1 MTRSSTLS
9 SSRIVRRIFWATL
22 ALNLAVAGAKLF
34 FAARARSLSIFSDG
48 LHSLMD
54 GGSNII
60 ALVALRIASRPP
72 DEDHPYGHRKFETLG
87 AMGISAL
94 LCLAA
99 WEILTGVWERIMHPV
114 RLPEVDFGVLAGMF
128 GLMGVNVA
136 IALCERHWGRR
147 LQSPLLLADAE
158 HTKSD
163 VLATALALVAMFA
176 AFFEQYWMDPVSAV
190 LIVGLILGAAYG
202 IVRDSTMTLSDAR
215 RLDPMPI
222 RLLVEGIEGVR
233 NCHMIRSHG
242 APTSVHVDLHIVISP
257 RLSAQR
263 AFEIENTVTERLKR
277 AYPQIAEVTV
287 RHQTRMPTRD
297 TPDAQDGETSGG

>member
-1 MTRSSTLS
+1 MS
-9 SSRIVRRIFWATL
+9 SSAIVRRIFWATL
-22 ALNLAVAGAKLF
+22 LLNLAVAGAKLF
-34 FAARARSLSIFSDG
+34 FAAWTRSLSIFSDG

-54 GGSNII
+54 GGSNVI
-60 ALVALRIASRPP
+60 ALVALRIASQPP

-99 WEILTGVWERIMHPV
+99 WEILTGAWDRIRHPV
-114 RLPEVDFGVLAGMF
+114 RLPEVNLWVLGGML
-128 GLMGVNVA
+128 GLMGVNATVA
-136 IALCERHWGRR
+136 FYERRWGRR

-163 VLATALALVAMFA
+163 VLASALALVAMFA
-176 AFFEQYWMDPVSAV
+176 ALFEQYWMDTVSAV
-190 LIVGLILGAAYG
+190 LIVGLILWAAYG

-215 RLDPMPI
+215 RLDPRPI

-242 APTSVHVDLHIVISP
+242 TPTNVHVDLHIVVSP

-263 AFEIENTVTERLKR
+263 AFEIENTVIARLKK

-287 RHQTRMPTRD
+287 RHQTRMPTRE
-297 TPDAQDGETSGG
+297 TPDANRDGTSGG

>member
-1 MTRSSTLS
+1 MS
-9 SSRIVRRIFWATL
+9 SSAIVRRIFWATL
-22 ALNLAVAGAKLF
+22 LLNLAVAGAKLF
-34 FAARARSLSIFSDG
+34 FAAWTRSLSIFSDG

-54 GGSNII
+54 GGSNVI
-60 ALVALRIASRPP
+60 ALVALRIASQPP

-99 WEILTGVWERIMHPV
+99 WEILTGAWDRIRHPV
-114 RLPEVDFGVLAGMF
+114 RLPEVNLWVLGGML
-128 GLMGVNVA
+128 GLMGVNATVA
-136 IALCERHWGRR
+136 LYERRWGRR

-163 VLATALALVAMFA
+163 VLASALALVAMFA
-176 AFFEQYWMDPVSAV
+176 AFFEQYWMDTVSAV
-190 LIVGLILGAAYG
+190 LIVGLILWAAYG

-215 RLDPMPI
+215 RLDPRPI

-242 APTSVHVDLHIVISP
+242 APTNVHVDLHIVVSP

-263 AFEIENTVTERLKR
+263 AFEIENRVIARLKK

-287 RHQTRMPTRD
+287 RHQTRMPTRE
-297 TPDAQDGETSGG
+297 TPDANRDGTSGG